1 MLLVFSTIMIFA
13 LPMLIVNLSIVAP
26 QPGSYAEE
34 KGFIVS
40 TLGQAMQQYLD
51 AIGQYEFDDYSQR
64 PLPTWC
70 MIIFILSTFF
80 VQITMLNMLIAIMG
94 NTFDNVILKKEILAT
109 KTKLKL
115 VSERPI
121 NLS

>member
-1 MLLVFSTIMIFA
+1 
-13 LPMLIVNLSIVAP
+13 
-26 QPGSYAEE
+26 
-34 KGFIVS
+34 
-40 TLGQAMQQYLD
+40 
-51 AIGQYEFDDYSQR
+51 
-64 PLPTWC
+64 

>member
-26 QPGSYAEE
+26 QKGSDADE
-34 KGFIVS
+34 KGFILS
-40 TLGQAMQQYLD
+40 SFGQVMEQYNN
-51 AIGQYEFDDYSQR
+51 AIGQYEFDYDKER
-64 PLPTWC
+64 TLPTWC
-70 MIIFILSTFF
+70 MIFFILSTFF

-121 NLS
+121 NIS